1 MNKAHQ
7 WYLVFTKVKSERK
20 AKENL
25 ARQGYTTY
33 LPMTQKKVRRK
44 GKYVHVTEP
53 FFPRYLFI
61 KLNTETDNWGPI
73 RSTVGVACI
82 VRFGCMPAVVPDEL
96 ITAFKQQEDVLGLQH
111 NQVEKSWH
119 PGDKIVVL
127 DGPFA
132 GYQGIFQ
139 EAKSAERVAI
149 LLEIVG
155 RNTQVTLS
163 MHDLKLA

>member
-1 MNKAHQ
+1 MNKKHQ
-7 WYLVFTKVKSERK
+7 WYLVFTKVKSELK
-20 AKENL
+20 AREHL
-25 ARQGYTTY
+25 TRQGYLVY

-44 GKYVHVTEP
+44 GKYVHIIEP

-61 KLNTETDNWGPI
+61 KLNSETDNWGPI
-73 RSTVGVACI
+73 RSTIGVSCI
-82 VRFGCMPAVVPDEL
+82 VRFGGAPAVVPEDL
-96 ITAFKQQEDVLGLQH
+96 VFRLQQQEDAMGLH
-111 NQVEKSWH
+111 TNIEKQLQ
-119 PGDKIVVL
+119 PGDTVMVL

-139 EAKSAERVAI
+139 QTKSAERVAI

-155 RNTQVTLS
+155 RNTAVTLS